1 MRSIHAWVKLS
12 IGFIVTGVCL
22 WLVLRKMEWDET
34 WRTVQQADSAWLLLA
49 VGFLAVGYLSRIV
62 RWWTMLRALKDTLPL
77 SLCVGPFLSSIA
89 LNNIL
94 PFRAG
99 DILRVVG
106 FQRHLDIAPIPVMST
121 LALERLLDF
130 AVLLGFFFVGLI
142 QVDDGALP
150 HGLSTSIGWMT
161 LLCFFMVV
169 GIMLLPRRLLNMV
182 AGLIQLSERRSW
194 PFIRKIAEGL
204 RQVFESL
211 TTLQSPR
218 LLLQLVLLSLAIWS
232 LEGGV
237 FFAVANAV
245 HITDAGSGPW
255 FALATGTLG
264 TLLPSTPGYIGT
276 FDYFTML
283 GLTAYH
289 VAQPIA
295 AIFALTVH
303 VVLWLPLTVSGLT
316 WLMIHKLKG
325 STLSL
330 KISSPMTGS
339 S

>member
-1 MRSIHAWVKLS
+1 MRSIPAWVKLS
-12 IGFIVTGVCL
+12 IGFIVTGLCL
-22 WLVLRKMEWDET
+22 WLVLRNMEWNET
-34 WRTVQQADSAWLLLA
+34 WRTVQQADSAWLLTAMGL
-49 VGFLAVGYLSRIV
+49 LAVGYLSRIV
-62 RWWTMLRALKDTLPL
+62 RWWTMLRAMKDTLPL
-77 SLCVGPFLSSIA
+77 SSCAGPFLSSIA

-106 FQRHLDIAPIPVMST
+106 FQRHLDVAPIPVMST

-142 QVDDGALP
+142 QVDEGALP
-150 HGLSTSIGWMT
+150 RGLITTIGWMT

-169 GIMLLPRRLLNMV
+169 GIMLLPRRLLKIV
-182 AGLIQLSERRSW
+182 TGLIRLSEQRSW
-194 PFIRKIAEGL
+194 PFIRKIGEGL
-204 RQVFESL
+204 RQLFESL
-211 TTLQSPR
+211 GAMQSPP
-218 LLLQLVLLSLAIWS
+218 LLLRLVLLSVAIWS

-237 FFAVANAV
+237 FFAVAKAV
-245 HITDAGSGPW
+245 HITDAGAGPW

-264 TLLPSTPGYIGT
+264 TLLPSTPGYVGT
-276 FDYFTML
+276 FDYFAML
-283 GLTAYH
+283 GLTAYR
-289 VAQPIA
+289 VAQPTA

-316 WLMIHKLKG
+316 WLMIHKFKG